1 MKGHQSRLAVFDK
14 FKDLFNANRF
24 TSQQGSRN
32 DDLQSLG
39 EQVDNEFD
47 DGAEMV
53 RIDMDST
60 EGLGGTSEDAFGPL
74 AVLLVGFMQQEV
86 DAFRQLMN
94 DMDADIVKIVPCT
107 QAMLQGTLQQAME
120 SQYPQYEQPPLGTH
134 RAVIMSG
141 MYGSEVVEVISA
153 CRDAGL
159 PPCVFAAAVPNNWSR
174 NVKELTEAV
183 WRDHSAMVPYDCGT
197 A

>member
-74 AVLLVGFMQQEV
+74 VSTCWVLGVLHVHKNLSHATTATYPYLMTICI
-86 DAFRQLMN
+86 QLFY
-94 DMDADIVKIVPCT
+94 ARH
-107 QAMLQGTLQQAME
+107 L
-120 SQYPQYEQPPLGTH
+120 LGTTVY
-134 RAVIMSG
+134 RKPSCLTRGAG
-141 MYGSEVVEVISA
+141 CVVGWFHA
-153 CRDAGL
+153 AGGG
-159 PPCVFAAAVPNNWSR
+159 CFQAAD
-174 NVKELTEAV
+174 E
-183 WRDHSAMVPYDCGT
+183 
-197 A
+197 